1 MGQKV
6 NPNGL
11 RVGVIDDWSSH
22 WYADKNTFSD
32 CLVEDQ
38 KIREFVMK
46 AIDPIARGN
55 AKKPVDESRTNVAGV
70 SKVIIDRKGTDRIN
84 VIVKT
89 ARPSLVGGDKGSGRM
104 ALKDALEKE
113 FNKNVSKVIIDR
125 KGTDRINVI
134 VKTARP
140 SLVGGDKGSG
150 RMALKDALEKEF
162 NKNVAKDKK
171 RVFTVDIE
179 VIKNSDTDA
188 LLVAQNIASQ
198 LENRAS
204 FRRAMKR
211 AMQMAMK
218 QPGVLGIK
226 TKCSGRLGGAEIA
239 RSETYHEGTIPL
251 QTLRAD
257 IDYGFAEAKTTY
269 GIIGVKVWIYKGE
282 VFGQKSQSKKSEG
295 GKA

>member
-6 NPNGL
+6 HLNGL

-38 KIREFVMK
+38 KIREFVLK
-46 AIDPIARGN
+46 AVEPIARGN

-89 ARPSLVGGDKGSGRM
+89 ARP
-104 ALKDALEKE
+104 
-113 FNKNVSKVIIDR
+113 
-125 KGTDRINVI
+125 
-134 VKTARP
+134 P
-140 SLVGGDKGSG
+140 LVGGDKGSG

-257 IDYGFAEAKTTY
+257 IDYGFAEANTTY

>member
-22 WYADKNTFSD
+22 WYADKNTFSE

-46 AIDPIARGN
+46 AVEPIARGN
-55 AKKPVDESRTNVAGV
+55 AKKPVDENRTNVAGV
-70 SKVIIDRKGTDRIN
+70 SKVIIDRKGADRIN

-89 ARPSLVGGDKGSGRM
+89 ARPSLVGGDKGSR
-104 ALKDALEKE
+104 
-113 FNKNVSKVIIDR
+113 
-125 KGTDRINVI
+125 
-134 VKTARP
+134 
-140 SLVGGDKGSG
+140 

-179 VIKNSDTDA
+179 VIKNSDTEA
-188 LLVAQNIASQ
+188 VLVAQNIASQ

-239 RSETYHEGTIPL
+239 RSESYHEGTIPL

>member
-38 KIREFVMK
+38 KIREFVLK
-46 AIDPIARGN
+46 AVEPIARGN

-89 ARPSLVGGDKGSGRM
+89 ARPSLVGGDKGSGRIELKE
-104 ALKDALEKE
+104 ALDKE
-113 FNKNVSKVIIDR
+113 FNKNLSK
-125 KGTDRINVI
+125 
-134 VKTARP
+134 
-140 SLVGGDKGSG
+140 
-150 RMALKDALEKEF
+150 EQ
-162 NKNVAKDKK
+162 K
-171 RVFTVDIE
+171 RVFTVDVE
-179 VIKNSDTDA
+179 VIKTNDTDA
-188 LLVAQNIASQ
+188 LLVAQSIANQ

>member
-22 WYADKNTFSD
+22 WYADKKTFSD

-38 KIREFVMK
+38 KIREFVLK
-46 AIDPIARGN
+46 AVEPIARGN

-104 ALKDALEKE
+104 ELKDALEKE
-113 FNKNVSKVIIDR
+113 FNKNVK
-125 KGTDRINVI
+125 
-134 VKTARP
+134 
-140 SLVGGDKGSG
+140 
-150 RMALKDALEKEF
+150 KDQ
-162 NKNVAKDKK
+162 K
-171 RVFTVDIE
+171 RTFTVDIE

>member
-22 WYADKNTFSD
+22 WYADKKTFSD

-38 KIREFVMK
+38 KIREFVLK
-46 AIDPIARGN
+46 AVEPIARGN

-89 ARPSLVGGDKGSGRM
+89 ARPSLVSGDKGSGRM

-113 FNKNVSKVIIDR
+113 FNKNVS
-125 KGTDRINVI
+125 
-134 VKTARP
+134 
-140 SLVGGDKGSG
+140 
-150 RMALKDALEKEF
+150 
-162 NKNVAKDKK
+162 KDKK